1 MLIAFGQVASL
12 ISTEVV
18 GDFIDD
24 FLKNNYAMRI

>member
-18 GDFIDD
+18 GDFIDF
-24 FLKNNYAMRI
+24 FLSLNSQI